1 MFGAWQAT
9 RTGVGKSVLLAS
21 NDEQRRDGA
30 AQGVFAADMPTEPVS
45 DLDLRYFA
53 EIAAEH
59 FGVPIAMVSLIE
71 HDRLRLKACV
81 GMDLADAPD
90 ELIFCEHVLHDG
102 PGTMMVV
109 EDATQDDRFA
119 SAPIVQGA
127 PGVRFYSGAA
137 MRAAD
142 GQPIGVLCVVDDR
155 PRCRPGPGD
164 LRFLQ
169 TLGRLV
175 VDQLDLARAR
185 AALDEQ
191 RRLMGIA
198 EAMAGVGHWRYDVAT
213 QRVTGSDQVYRIL
226 GVPPGSDVPDFTAIL
241 AMYHEDDRDMLRQ
254 GVAHALA
261 TGEGYELTLRI
272 RRPDGRIRHTL
283 AKAECAL
290 DANGRVSSIF
300 GLFQDITDQHL
311 AALALT
317 ESEHRYRLLASN
329 LSDVISVY
337 GVDGRFRY
345 ISPSVEDML
354 GYRPEE
360 LIGHTPYEFIL
371 PDDHAR
377 VAAAFA
383 AQAKCGDRM
392 TIEYRVRAK
401 DGRVRWLEAKPRFH
415 RGADGRIIEVSD
427 SVRDVTDRHER
438 EAALSQAR
446 ADAEAAARAKS
457 TFLAN
462 MSHEIR
468 TPMNGVIGFTDLLL
482 AEPLTDAQRGTV
494 QMIADSGAAMMRLLN
509 DILDLSKIEVGQMM
523 IGCHAV
529 DVRQLMC
536 NCASLMKPLV
546 DQKGLTITTSIADHV
561 PQAVLGDDLRL
572 RQVILNLIGNAVKF
586 TDAGSIA
593 VDVSIVADGDQDM
606 LQVAVSDT
614 GIGIDRHHQEAVFGE
629 FVQADETTARRY
641 GGSGLGL
648 AISAELVRLMAGTIA
663 LDSTPGVGTTVRFCI
678 PLLVAGE
685 DDIMAPGLPDTTPA
699 ITRPSAGLRVLVAE
713 DHPVNQQ
720 LIRAMLAKLEI
731 MPDVVGDGEAAARQ
745 VLAAARGDAPYQLVL
760 MDLQMPLCDGIDASR
775 AIRASGIDADTLPIV
790 ALTAN
795 AYAADIEQC
804 AAAGMQDHLAK
815 PVTMANLS
823 AMIARWTPSRSDPE
837 SSAAIRERPA

>member
-1 MFGAWQAT
+1 MPA
-9 RTGVGKSVLLAS
+9 
-21 NDEQRRDGA
+21 EP
-30 AQGVFAADMPTEPVS
+30 AADI
-45 DLDLRYFA
+45 DLRYFA

-59 FGVPIAMVSLIE
+59 FGVPIAMISLIE
-71 HDRLRLKACV
+71 QDRLRLKACV
-81 GMDLADAPD
+81 GMDIADAPD
-90 ELIFCEHVLHDG
+90 ELLFCEHVLHDG
-102 PGTMMVV
+102 PGTIMVV
-109 EDATQDDRFA
+109 EDATRDSRFA
-119 SAPIVQGA
+119 LAPQVLTA

-137 MRAAD
+137 MLAAD
-142 GQPIGVLCVVDDR
+142 GRPLGVLCIVDNA
-155 PRCRPGPGD
+155 PRCRPGPSE

-169 TLGRLV
+169 TLGRMI

-185 AALDEQ
+185 AAFDEQ

-198 EAMAGVGHWRYDVAT
+198 EAMAGVGHWRFDVAT
-213 QRVTGSDQVYRIL
+213 QKITGSDQVYRIL
-226 GVPPGSDVPDFTAIL
+226 GIPPSAEVPDFASIL
-241 AMYHEDDRDMLRQ
+241 SLYHEDDRDMLRR
-254 GVAHALA
+254 GVAHAMA

-272 RRPDGRIRHTL
+272 RRPDGKIRHTL
-283 AKAECAL
+283 AKAECAF
-290 DANGRVSSIF
+290 DANGEVTSIF

-345 ISPSVEDML
+345 MSPSVEDML

-360 LIGHTPYEFIL
+360 LVGRTPFEFIM
-371 PDDHAR
+371 PDDHQR
-377 VAAAFA
+377 VATAFA
-383 AQAKCGDRM
+383 ECCKSGDRM

-415 RGADGRIIEVSD
+415 RGSDGQIIEISD
-427 SVRDVTDRHER
+427 SVRDVTERHER
-438 EAALSQAR
+438 EAALRQAR

-482 AEPLTDAQRGTV
+482 AEPLTNAQRGKV

-523 IGCHAV
+523 IGCHAL
-529 DVRQLMC
+529 DVRQLLR

-546 DQKGLTITTSIADHV
+546 DQKGLTIITSIADDV
-561 PQAVLGDDLRL
+561 PQTVLGDDLRL

-586 TDAGSIA
+586 TDQGNISVAVSIA
-593 VDVSIVADGDQDM
+593 TDGDQDM

-614 GIGIDRHHQEAVFGE
+614 GIGIDRHHQQAVFGE

-663 LDSTPGVGTTVRFCI
+663 LDSTPGVGTAVRFCI
-678 PLLVAGE
+678 PLLLADDDDVVAC
-685 DDIMAPGLPDTTPA
+685 GLPDPNQA
-699 ITRPSAGLRVLVAE
+699 VARPSAGLRVLVAE

-720 LIRAMLAKLEI
+720 LIRAMLAKMDI
-731 MPDVVGDGEAAARQ
+731 IPDIVADGDAAAER
-745 VLAAARGDAPYQLVL
+745 VLAAARGDEPYDLVL
-760 MDLQMPLCDGIDASR
+760 MDIQMPVCDGMDATR
-775 AIRASGIDADTLPIV
+775 AIRTSGIAADALPIV

-795 AYAADIEQC
+795 AYATDIDQC
-804 AAAGMQDHLAK
+804 REAGMQDHLAK
-815 PVTMANLS
+815 PVTMGSLS
-823 AMIARWTPSRSDPE
+823 SMIARWAAPRSEP
-837 SSAAIRERPA
+837 REPVATGSLPA

>member
-1 MFGAWQAT
+1 MFGAGRAD
-9 RTGVGKSVLLAS
+9 RTGVGKSGLLAS
-21 NDEQRRDGA
+21 NDEQRRNGA
-30 AQGVFAADMPTEPVS
+30 APGVLTAPVPTEPAPDV
-45 DLDLRYFA
+45 DLRYFA

-71 HDRLRLKACV
+71 QDRLRLKACV
-81 GMDLADAPD
+81 GMHIADAPD

-102 PGTMMVV
+102 PSTMMVV
-109 EDATQDDRFA
+109 EDATLDKRFA
-119 SAPIVQGA
+119 STPQVVTA

-137 MRAAD
+137 MVAAD
-142 GQPIGVLCVVDDR
+142 GQPVGVLCIVDNT
-155 PRCRPGPGD
+155 PRCRPGPGE

-169 TLGRLV
+169 TLGRLI

-185 AALDEQ
+185 ASFDEQ

-198 EAMAGVGHWRYDVAT
+198 EAMAGVGHWRFDVAA
-213 QRVTGSDQVYRIL
+213 QRITGSDQVYRIL
-226 GVPPGSDVPDFTAIL
+226 GLPPATDVPDFAAIL
-241 AMYHEDDRDMLRQ
+241 SLYHEDDRDMLRR
-254 GVAHALA
+254 GVAHAIA

-272 RRPDGRIRHTL
+272 RRPDGKIRHTL
-283 AKAECAL
+283 AKAECAR
-290 DANGRVSSIF
+290 DANGEVTSIF

-337 GVDGRFRY
+337 GIDSRFRY

-354 GYRPEE
+354 GFRPEE
-360 LIGHTPYEFIL
+360 LVGRTPFEFIL
-371 PDDHAR
+371 PDDHQR
-377 VAAAFA
+377 VAKAFA
-383 AQAKCGDRM
+383 ESCKSGDRM

-415 RGADGRIIEVSD
+415 RGADGRIIEISD
-427 SVRDVTDRHER
+427 SVRDVTERHER
-438 EAALSQAR
+438 EAALRQAR

-482 AEPLTDAQRGTV
+482 AEPLTDAQRGKV

-529 DVRQLMC
+529 DVRQLLR

-546 DQKGLTITTSIADHV
+546 DQKGLTIITSIADDV
-561 PQAVLGDDLRL
+561 PQTVLGDDLRL

-586 TDAGSIA
+586 TDEGDISVAVSIA
-593 VDVSIVADGDQDM
+593 TDGDQNM
-606 LQVAVSDT
+606 LQIAVSDT
-614 GIGIDRHHQEAVFGE
+614 GIGIDRDHQQAVFGE

-685 DDIMAPGLPDTTPA
+685 DDVVAPALPDANQATA
-699 ITRPSAGLRVLVAE
+699 RPSAGLRVLVAE

-720 LIRAMLAKLEI
+720 LIRAMLAKMDI
-731 MPDVVGDGEAAARQ
+731 VPDIVADGEAAADR
-745 VLAAARGDAPYQLVL
+745 VIAAACGDAPYELVL
-760 MDLQMPLCDGIDASR
+760 MDIQMPVCDGIDATR
-775 AIRASGIDADTLPIV
+775 AIRASGIDADRLPIV

-795 AYAADIEQC
+795 AYATDIDQC
-804 AAAGMQDHLAK
+804 SDAGMQDHLPK
-815 PVTMANLS
+815 PVTMASLS
-823 AMIARWTPSRSDPE
+823 AMIARWTAPGPDRVAP
-837 SSAAIRERPA
+837 AAIRDVPA